1 MKLNLHKK
9 QPAFFQGF
17 ENSYLVFFILKTIFL
32 AIIKIFGIFGYF
44 TLFVNQCKL
53 KKCLNVYLPTCL
65 INTFSVCFFDRNYR
79 FQGVKGCNFMTS
91 HCCFIFFCKVPAFRY
106 RNRLNFEGKN
116 IEILLYY
123 VNHKFLFSP
132 EWCSIKYFKQVRLIK
147 Q

>member
-9 QPAFFQGF
+9 QAAFFQGF

-65 INTFSVCFFDRNYR
+65 INTFSVCFFDRNYSFR
-79 FQGVKGCNFMTS
+79 GLKDALLSLLIIVSYFFVKWQPF
-91 HCCFIFFCKVPAFRY
+91 A
-106 RNRLNFEGKN
+106 
-116 IEILLYY
+116 IETG
-123 VNHKFLFSP
+123 
-132 EWCSIKYFKQVRLIK
+132 
-147 Q
+147 